1 MNTDHR
7 HGTDDPAFDEAV
19 AAILRAASAPTR
31 PGPQPGETAAL
42 TAFRAVEPAP
52 RRTPMRS
59 SLTPAKIAF
68 AAAVS
73 GGVLLTGGVAA
84 AATGSLPGAA
94 QDTARTVLSNVGVT
108 VPSANPHA
116 DQQDSSDPTATST
129 EDAEDTSTEDTSTE
143 DPADTGTSDDTTEG
157 QSSEAP
163 QEHPTNKGGTISEL
177 AHTTTATGVDKGAAI
192 STAASGGKSQA
203 GETHGTPVPGTN
215 PGSSAEGRSHQT
227 TPPTKPAAASHAHT
241 ATSTHS
247 QAAGHRH

>member
-7 HGTDDPAFDEAV
+7 HGTDDLASDEAV

-31 PGPQPGETAAL
+31 PGPQPGEAAAL
-42 TAFRAVEPAP
+42 AAFRAVEPAP

-84 AATGSLPGAA
+84 AATGTLPGAA
-94 QDTARTVLSNVGVT
+94 QDTARTMLTSVGVS
-108 VPSANPHA
+108 VPGANSHADGHA
-116 DQQDSSDPTATST
+116 DQRGSSHPTATST
-129 EDAEDTSTEDTSTE
+129 DDADE
-143 DPADTGTSDDTTEG
+143 TGTSDDTTEG
-157 QSSEAP
+157 PSSEAP
-163 QEHPTNKGGTISEL
+163 QEHPANKGGTISEL

-192 STAASGGKSQA
+192 STEASGGKSHA
-203 GETHGTPVPGTN
+203 GTQPPAGSDTTPGNST
-215 PGSSAEGRSHQT
+215 EGRAHQT
-227 TPPTKPAAASHAHT
+227 TPPTEPDTASGAHT
-241 ATSTHS
+241 PTSTNS